1 MSEIVT
7 DLKFPL
13 EYNEGSGKTTM
24 NNIEEDVRQS
34 LLLLLGTRKGER
46 LCRPNY
52 GCDLAQ
58 FAFENVGFTL
68 ITRIENEILQA
79 IDLYEPRVTNV
90 KVSLSNN
97 EENDLNVDALIVN
110 IQYTIKENAL
120 KQTASFRLGE
130 KF

>member
-13 EYNEGSGKTTM
+13 EYNEGSGKTAM